1 MLYLTLLVA
10 VAIAAF
16 FAGAHNAK
24 RANAFTVAAKDA
36 AGKAKEAAEKA
47 KEAAGHFK
55 K

>member
-1 MLYLTLLVA
+1 MLYLTLLVL

-24 RANAFTVAAKDA
+24 RANAFTLAAKD
-36 AGKAKEAAEKA
+36 AAEKA
-47 KEAAGHFK
+47 KEATEKAKEAAKHFK

>member
-1 MLYLTLLVA
+1 MLYLSLLVA

-24 RANAFTVAAKDA
+24 RAAGLKQAAKDA
-36 AGKAKEAAEKA
+36 AANL
-47 KEAAGHFK
+47 K

>member
-1 MLYLTLLVA
+1 MLYIALLVA

-24 RANAFTVAAKDA
+24 RAAALKGAALDAAKSL
-36 AGKAKEAAEKA
+36 
-47 KEAAGHFK
+47 K